1 MLIRK
6 APDVRSSE
14 ITPKNVYL
22 RRREFLQASAA
33 ALVAAGYGSLAG
45 PADAQARTKLKGPI
59 KKSPLSTL
67 GPNDKINL
75 YQHVTT
81 YNNFYE
87 FGTGKDEPAVNAR
100 NFRTTPWTLEVEGE
114 VAKPAKYQLED
125 FIKPFALEERVYR
138 MRCVEAWSMVI
149 PWVGIPLKDVVDR
162 VQPTGKAQYIEFVT
176 LYDTGRMPMQR
187 STVLDWPY
195 TEGLRL
201 DEARHPLALLAV
213 GLYDEVLPG
222 QNGAP
227 MRLVVPW
234 KYGFKGGK
242 SIVKMRF
249 VDKQPKNTWQV
260 MAAHEYGFFA
270 NVNPNVDHPRWS
282 QARERRL
289 PDFLATTRTQMF
301 NGYGDQV
308 ASLYAGMDL
317 RKNY

>member
-14 ITPKNVYL
+14 ITPKDVYY

-33 ALVAAGYGSLAG
+33 ALVAAGCGSLPG
-45 PADAQARTKLKGPI
+45 FADAQTRVKLKGPI
-59 KKSPLSTL
+59 KKSPFSTTE
-67 GPNDKINL
+67 KVNL
-75 YQHVTT
+75 YEHVTG

-87 FGTGKDEPAVNAR
+87 FGTGKDEPQVNAR
-100 NFRTTPWTLEVEGE
+100 NFKTAGWTLEIEGE
-114 VAKPAKYQLED
+114 VAKPAKYALED
-125 FIKPFALEERVYR
+125 FLKPYALEERIYR

-149 PWVGIPLKDVVDR
+149 PWVGIPLKDVVDK

-176 LYDTGRMPMQR
+176 LHDVARMPMQR
-187 STVLDWPY
+187 TNVLDWPY
-195 TEGLRL
+195 VEGLRL
-201 DEARHPLALLAV
+201 DEAKHPLAFLAV
-213 GLYDEVLPG
+213 GIYDEVLPG

-227 MRLVVPW
+227 IRLVTPW

-249 VDKQPKNTWQV
+249 VEKQPKNTWQV
-260 MAAHEYGFFA
+260 MAAHEYGFYA

-289 PDFLATTRTQMF
+289 PDLLATTKTQMF
-301 NGYGDQV
+301 NGYADQV
-308 ASLYAGMDL
+308 ASLYSGMDL
-317 RKNY
+317 RKIY